1 MITLLPLLLL
11 LAAPPARD
19 PGSNLPRNPTERF
32 NQLDT
37 NNDGAITP
45 DEAPNWFKMKGL
57 DANNDRRI
65 TLKEGMDW
73 LTKQQANQQTPRNPR
88 NPRTPE
94 TPSTDSNLLKA
105 GNIVY
110 ADTPTD
116 ARRQSLDIYGSTKD
130 SVQPVVVYIHG
141 GGWAKGDKAGVGKK
155 AQWLASEG
163 WMLVSINYRLSPAV
177 KHPAHIEDVAEA
189 IAWVHDNI
197 AKHGGDP
204 ERIVVM
210 GHSAGAHLAAL
221 VATDPKRLGKHDKS
235 LSIID
240 RAILL
245 DGAAYDI
252 PNLLSYKNLPDSS
265 RTMHYNWV
273 GTREADHVDAS
284 PSLHIKEGT
293 DIPPFLILH
302 TDRTLGTAECKAM
315 ARKMEEA
322 GIPAI
327 TVLCDEETHT
337 SMNRNLGTEGHAPTE
352 AVRLT
357 LEGAYDGD

>member
-1 MITLLPLLLL
+1 MIILLPLLLI
-11 LAAPPARD
+11 LAAQPTQ

-73 LTKQQANQQTPRNPR
+73 LSKQQANQQTPR

-110 ADTPTD
+110 ADTPTN
-116 ARRQSLDIYGSTKD
+116 ARLQSLDIYGSTKD
-130 SVQPVVVYIHG
+130 SIQPVVVFIHG
-141 GGWAKGDKAGVGKK
+141 GGWAKGDKAGVGTK
-155 AQWLASEG
+155 ARWLADEG
-163 WMLVSINYRLSPAV
+163 WMLVSINYRLSPAI

-197 AKHGGDP
+197 ATHGGDP

-221 VATDPKRLGKHDKS
+221 VATDPKRLGKHGKS

-252 PNLLSYKNLPDSS
+252 PHLLSLRNLPDSS
-265 RTMHYNWV
+265 RTMHHNWV
-273 GTREADHVDAS
+273 GRNEADHVDAS

-302 TDRTLGTAECKAM
+302 TDRALGTAACKSM

-337 SMNRNLGTEGHAPTE
+337 SMNRNLGMDGHKPTV

>member
-1 MITLLPLLLL
+1 
-11 LAAPPARD
+11 
-19 PGSNLPRNPTERF
+19 
-32 NQLDT
+32 
-37 NNDGAITP
+37 
-45 DEAPNWFKMKGL
+45 
-57 DANNDRRI
+57 
-65 TLKEGMDW
+65 
-73 LTKQQANQQTPRNPR
+73 
-88 NPRTPE
+88 
-94 TPSTDSNLLKA
+94 
-105 GNIVY
+105 
-110 ADTPTD
+110 
-116 ARRQSLDIYGSTKD
+116 
-130 SVQPVVVYIHG
+130 
-141 GGWAKGDKAGVGKK
+141 
-155 AQWLASEG
+155 
-163 WMLVSINYRLSPAV
+163 
-177 KHPAHIEDVAEA
+177 
-189 IAWVHDNI
+189 
-197 AKHGGDP
+197 
-204 ERIVVM
+204 M

-221 VATDPKRLGKHDKS
+221 VATDPKRLGKHGKS

-252 PNLLSYKNLPDSS
+252 PHLLSYRNLPDSS

-273 GTREADHVDAS
+273 GRNEADHVNAS

-302 TDRTLGTAECKAM
+302 TDRALGTAACKAM

-337 SMNRNLGTEGHAPTE
+337 SMNRNLGMDGHKPTV